1 MIVSR
6 TRHDFRK
13 YKHTKI
19 EREILAGANKHLAE
33 MREEFLKSDFHLPN
47 AEKPVEFEMK
57 DYDKAVK
64 ESKHPQLP
72 PEQQPKVSEET
83 PQEIPQKEE
92 PKPNPMKETSDP
104 EITEDPSPITTES
117 TTPPDSKTSL
127 AKRRLDTGL
136 DGNYW
141 QYTET
146 HGRRLRV
153 KTTKLQKEEEFWDS
167 WDNTINMDEPIA
179 EGERLTKED

>member
-1 MIVSR
+1 
-6 TRHDFRK
+6 
-13 YKHTKI
+13 
-19 EREILAGANKHLAE
+19 
-33 MREEFLKSDFHLPN
+33 
-47 AEKPVEFEMK
+47 
-57 DYDKAVK
+57 
-64 ESKHPQLP
+64 
-72 PEQQPKVSEET
+72 
-83 PQEIPQKEE
+83 
-92 PKPNPMKETSDP
+92 MKETSDP

-167 WDNTINMDEPIA
+167 WDNTINMDEPKA